1 MRFGG
6 IGKVMLKPR
15 ISRLVMGTSLAIA
28 LIGLGG
34 CDQLRNAQ
42 TSSPS
47 PSPTATVG
55 SEISQSP
62 EASPTGTVPEPTTA
76 PATKPP
82 SVKRSQPEVYWL
94 TTAEN
99 KVALAP
105 SPLTAGP
112 GQKTEEQR
120 LTAALDRL
128 IKGPANADVTTT
140 IPSETKVNSLKVKPD
155 GVHVDLNK
163 AFTSGGGSTAMQG
176 RLGQVLYTASSL
188 DPNTPIWISV
198 DGEPLKVLGGEGLIV
213 SQPMTREEFDKNF
226 SL

>member
-1 MRFGG
+1 MRTRSMGV
-6 IGKVMLKPR
+6 KMLKPG
-15 ISRLVMGTSLAIA
+15 ISGLAVGTSLAIA
-28 LIGLGG
+28 LMGLSG
-34 CDQLRNAQ
+34 CDQLRDLQ

-47 PSPTATVG
+47 PSPTTTVETDT
-55 SEISQSP
+55 SAP
-62 EASPTGTVPEPTTA
+62 TDTPTGKEPGSTA
-76 PATKPP
+76 PGTKPP

-94 TTAEN
+94 TTAKD

-105 SPLTAGP
+105 SPLTTEP

-120 LTAALDRL
+120 LTAAIDRL

-140 IPSETKVNSLKVKPD
+140 IPIETKLNSLKVKAD

-163 AFTSGGGSTAMQG
+163 TFTSGGGSTAMQG

-188 DPNTPIWISV
+188 DPDTPIWISV
-198 DGEPLKVLGGEGLIV
+198 DGEPLKVLGGEGLVV

>member
-6 IGKVMLKPR
+6 VGVVMLKPR
-15 ISRLVMGTSLAIA
+15 ISRLAMGTSLAIA
-28 LIGLGG
+28 LLGLSG
-34 CDQLRNAQ
+34 CDQLRNRQ

-47 PSPTATVG
+47 PSPTTTVE
-55 SEISQSP
+55 SETQTP
-62 EASPTGTVPEPTTA
+62 ETSPTGTDPGTTD
-76 PATKPP
+76 PVTKPP
-82 SVKRSQPEVYWL
+82 SVKRDQPEVYWL
-94 TTAEN
+94 TTTEN

-105 SPLTAGP
+105 SPLTTEP
-112 GQKTEEQR
+112 GQKTAEQR
-120 LTAALDRL
+120 LTAAMDRL

-188 DPNTPIWISV
+188 DPDTPIWISV
-198 DGEPLKVLGGEGLIV
+198 DGEPLKVLGGEGLEL
-213 SQPMTREEFDKNF
+213 SQPMTRQEFDKNF

>member
-1 MRFGG
+1 
-6 IGKVMLKPR
+6 VMLKPR
-15 ISRLVMGTSLAIA
+15 IRRLAMGTSLAIA
-28 LIGLGG
+28 LMGLSG

-47 PSPTATVG
+47 PSPTATIG

-62 EASPTGTVPEPTTA
+62 ETSPTGTDPGPTTA
-76 PATKPP
+76 PVTKPP

-94 TTAEN
+94 TTTEN

-105 SPLTAGP
+105 SPLTTEP

-120 LTAALDRL
+120 LTVAMDRL

-163 AFTSGGGSTAMQG
+163 AFTGGGGSTGMQG